1 MDESE
6 NNMKTQVAIIGA
18 GPAGLFLAHLLK
30 RHGVESVVLEARS
43 RAYVEARVRAGV
55 LEAGTIDTL
64 NHLGLGERMMREGL
78 VDNGLDMRF
87 RGRNIH
93 LDLPGLT
100 GRSVKIY
107 GQQEVVKDLIGARVA
122 EGDPLVF
129 EAEVL
134 RLEGV
139 ESAAPRVHYRHEGVE
154 KTLDCVFVAGCD
166 GFHGVSRS
174 AVPEGV
180 ISVSTRAYDFAW
192 LGVLAKAPP
201 LADMTY
207 TNHDRGFA
215 LCSRRSMSVS
225 RLYLQVPAS
234 DRPENWSDAQIWDEL
249 HTRLFDEDRTEIQ
262 EGEIFQRDMAQ
273 LRAFIASPM
282 QWGNLFLAGDAVH
295 IVPPTG
301 AKGLNMAVAD
311 ARVLARG
318 LAHFFTT
325 GSRKELD
332 RYSDECGPRVW
343 KTIRFSAAMTGLL
356 HRFSEHSPFDRGMQ
370 LTELDYIAQ
379 SESAQRSIAEQYV
392 KLSDV
397 SD

>member
-1 MDESE
+1 MK
-6 NNMKTQVAIIGA
+6 MKTQVAIIGA

-30 RHGVESVVLEARS
+30 RHGIESVVLESRS

-64 NHLGLGERMMREGL
+64 NNLGLGERMMREGL

-87 RGRNIH
+87 RGRTIH

-122 EGDPLVF
+122 EGDPLIF
-129 EAEVL
+129 EAEVV
-134 RLEGV
+134 RIEGPDTA
-139 ESAAPRVHYRHEGVE
+139 SPRVHYKHEGMD
-154 KTLDCVFVAGCD
+154 KALDCTFVVGCD
-166 GFHGVSRS
+166 GFHGISRA

-180 ISVSTRAYDFAW
+180 ITTYTRNYDFSW
-192 LGVLAKAPP
+192 LGILVKAPP
-201 LADMTY
+201 IPDMTY

-215 LCSRRSMSVS
+215 LCSRRSMSIS
-225 RLYLQVPAS
+225 RLYLQVPSS

-249 HTRLFDEDRTEIQ
+249 HTRMFDTDRTEVQ

-282 QWGNLFLAGDAVH
+282 QYGNLFLAGDAVH

-301 AKGLNMAVAD
+301 AKGMNMAVAD

-318 LAHFFTT
+318 MAAYFSS
-325 GSRKELD
+325 GSRAALD
-332 RYSDECGPRVW
+332 RYSEECGLRVW
-343 KTIRFSAAMTGLL
+343 KTIRYSSYMTGLL
-356 HRFSEHSPFDRGMQ
+356 HRFDEHSAFDRGMQ
-370 LTELDYIAQ
+370 LTELEFISQ
-379 SESAQRSIAEQYV
+379 SEAAQRTIAEQYV

-397 SD
+397 TD